1 MLRTLLIAASL
12 SFGAATSVNAQ
23 MVQTFPKDK
32 FMVACDCKLY
42 PDQVHM
48 KMVRESGSNVPVSAY
63 VCAANKDSYEQGSI
77 TNITIQDN
85 SANYKAYKS
94 MSPTQA
100 AAVFE
105 TGLLKQ
111 YYSNLQAN
119 GIRAE
124 YTSYRGVKAIRYS
137 FNMMETM
144 PAEAIFFLKNRKAYL
159 LQVASRTD
167 VDSKFQTLVG
177 TFHFLQ

>member
-1 MLRTLLIAASL
+1 MKGQLLLLAALL
-12 SFGAATSVNAQ
+12 SGAANPSFAQ
-23 MVQTFPKDK
+23 TVQSFPKDK

-63 VCAANKDSYEQGSI
+63 VCAANKDSYERGSI

-85 SANYKAYKS
+85 SANYKSYKS
-94 MSPTQA
+94 MSPAQSA
-100 AAVFE
+100 ALFE
-105 TGLLKQ
+105 AGLLKQ

-124 YTSYRGVKAIRYS
+124 YTTYRGVKAIRYS

-167 VDSKFQTLVG
+167 VASKFQTLAG
-177 TFHFLQ
+177 TFHFQQ